1 MKLYGFEAG
10 GSGVATGLHAASIT
24 GGSVG
29 VLHGTRTFLL
39 QDEYGQTK
47 DSHSISAGLDY
58 PAVGPEHAWLHA
70 TGRAVYEPV
79 DDSEAMDAFRVLCQT
94 EGIIPAIES
103 AHALAGAL
111 RIAPQLAAELGREP
125 VIVVNLSG
133 RGDKDMHTAAAYFGV
148 SFADDGHGEGRAVNR
163 LQDVLKS
170 ARAENR
176 AVLIGYLPAGYPSVD
191 GSIEAMRAMVEGGCD
206 IIEVGLPYS
215 DPAMDGPVIQ
225 AAADQALSRG
235 VTTPDVIRA
244 AGAVARHRRGGADH
258 VVLEP
263 DRALRGR
270 ALRRASWPR
279 SAAAGVITPDLI
291 PEEAGPWIAATDAH
305 DLGRVFLVAPSS
317 TPERIALTQQ
327 VCSGFVYAGAVM
339 GVTGARDQVGHAA
352 RELVERTKK
361 ATDQAV
367 CVGLG
372 VSTGEQAAEIA
383 GYADGVI
390 VGSAFVRRLLDNRDP
405 RKGVDAVRELA
416 AELADGVRR
425 GSKAR

>member
-1 MKLYGFEAG
+1 M
-10 GSGVATGLHAASIT
+10 
-24 GGSVG
+24 
-29 VLHGTRTFLL
+29 
-39 QDEYGQTK
+39 
-47 DSHSISAGLDY
+47 
-58 PAVGPEHAWLHA
+58 
-70 TGRAVYEPV
+70 
-79 DDSEAMDAFRVLCQT
+79 
-94 EGIIPAIES
+94 
-103 AHALAGAL
+103 
-111 RIAPQLAAELGREP
+111 
-125 VIVVNLSG
+125 
-133 RGDKDMHTAAAYFGV
+133 
-148 SFADDGHGEGRAVNR
+148 NR

-170 ARAENR
+170 ARADNR

-191 GSIEAMRAMVEGGCD
+191 GSIDAMRAMVEGGCD

-244 AGAVARHRRGGADH
+244 AGAVADTG
-258 VVLEP
+258 
-263 DRALRGR
+263 
-270 ALRRASWPR
+270 
-279 SAAAGVITPDLI
+279 AAALIMSYWNPIEHYGVERFAAELAAVGGSGVITPDLI
-291 PEEAGPWIAATDAH
+291 PEEAGPWVAATDAH
-305 DLGRVFLVAPSS
+305 DIGRVFLVAPSS
-317 TPERIALTQQ
+317 TPERVALTTE
-327 VCSGFVYAGAVM
+327 VCNGFVYAGAVM

-352 RELVERTKK
+352 RDLVERTRK

-372 VSTGEQAAEIA
+372 VSTGDQAAEIA

-405 RKGVDAVRELA
+405 RKGVEAVRELA

>member
-1 MKLYGFEAG
+1 
-10 GSGVATGLHAASIT
+10 
-24 GGSVG
+24 
-29 VLHGTRTFLL
+29 
-39 QDEYGQTK
+39 
-47 DSHSISAGLDY
+47 
-58 PAVGPEHAWLHA
+58 
-70 TGRAVYEPV
+70 
-79 DDSEAMDAFRVLCQT
+79 
-94 EGIIPAIES
+94 
-103 AHALAGAL
+103 
-111 RIAPQLAAELGREP
+111 
-125 VIVVNLSG
+125 
-133 RGDKDMHTAAAYFGV
+133 
-148 SFADDGHGEGRAVNR
+148 VNR

-191 GSIEAMRAMVEGGCD
+191 GSIEAMQAMVEGGCD

-244 AGAVARHRRGGADH
+244 AGAVADTG
-258 VVLEP
+258 
-263 DRALRGR
+263 
-270 ALRRASWPR
+270 
-279 SAAAGVITPDLI
+279 AAALIMSYWNPIEHYGVERFAGELAAVGGSGVITPDLI

-327 VCSGFVYAGAVM
+327 ICSGFVYAGAVM

-352 RELVERTKK
+352 RELVERTKQ